1 MNRYRQIHKFAS
13 QLTKR
18 RSKGFAIFT
27 VVFVMVIFAILG
39 IAAVALITG
48 STRMMSDE
56 YHTQQALDVAQ
67 AGLAYT
73 AEQLADDD
81 DWSDNTGFTMNF
93 GPGSFTITFL
103 AQAENSATVRSDGTV
118 EGITRSVKQEFGEG
132 DLPKA
137 FTKAIYTE
145 GEIDVSGTASGSID
159 GDVSAGGG
167 VDDEGPVDFEGD
179 VDEGNPDSEVP
190 TPDWSYWQGIAD
202 FVIGSGYNFGAGT
215 YNGIYYING
224 NVNVGSNVTINGSII
239 ARGNVSASGGSNITI
254 SATAPNP
261 AIIAEG
267 QVTFVGTAGLT
278 VEGWVISLDT
288 IRFEGN
294 TDITLTGG
302 ITGSGD
308 VAFTGNTAADVTFD
322 ESYAPT
328 AGFDGGEMTVGSS
341 NWEEVY

>member
-1 MNRYRQIHKFAS
+1 MNRYRQILELFGRS
-13 QLTKR
+13 RKR
-18 RSKGFAIFT
+18 CQRGFAIFT
-27 VVFVMVIFAILG
+27 VVFVVVIFAILG

-81 DWSDNTGFTMNF
+81 NWSDNTGFTMSF

-145 GEIDVSGTASGSID
+145 GEIDVDGSATGDID

-167 VDDEGPVDFEGD
+167 VDEGEGVDFDGD
-179 VDEGNPDSEVP
+179 VDEGNPDAEVP
-190 TPDWSYWQGIAD
+190 TPDWSYWQSIAD
-202 FVIGSGYNFGAGT
+202 SVIGSNYNFGSGT
-215 YNGIYYING
+215 YTGIYYITG
-224 NVNVGSNVTINGSII
+224 NVSISSDVTINGTII
-239 ARGNVSASGGSNITI
+239 ARGNVGISGGSNITI

-267 QVTFVGTAGLT
+267 SVLFSGATGLTINGWVFSMDTVTFT
-278 VEGWVISLDT
+278 
-288 IRFEGN
+288 GN
-294 TDITLTGG
+294 TDIEVTGG
-302 ITGSGD
+302 FTAQGD
-308 VAFTGNTAADVTFD
+308 VTFTGNTDADVDFD

-328 AGFDGGEMTVGSS
+328 DGFDGGEMTVGSS